1 MTSEFLTQM
10 EDQIGQR
17 KESLVGY
24 CADDGLERAED
35 ASEGEGDEHGEEEG
49 RPEVGGRHPRQH
61 LGVHDEGEAGTSA
74 QHLKCRNG
82 QVIECYEVG
91 CSLRASF

>member
-1 MTSEFLTQM
+1 MPIFIKSK
-10 EDQIGQR
+10 DQISQR
-17 KESLVGY
+17 KESLVGD

-82 QVIECYEVG
+82 QAIDIIIKQ
-91 CSLRASF
+91 LLII